1 MHRFSS
7 TDNSIANR
15 ETNKLNSQDLR
26 LAKFF
31 LLKTE
36 QECFRLKL
44 PPPTVYNTNLT
55 ITRQANVLDHFGQKQ
70 LLGPVHVNCC
80 YEVKFLLFS

>member
-1 MHRFSS
+1 MFSS

-31 LLKTE
+31 FTE
-36 QECFRLKL
+36 NRAGVFQTQTATSDRL
-44 PPPTVYNTNLT
+44 
-55 ITRQANVLDHFGQKQ
+55 
-70 LLGPVHVNCC
+70 
-80 YEVKFLLFS
+80 